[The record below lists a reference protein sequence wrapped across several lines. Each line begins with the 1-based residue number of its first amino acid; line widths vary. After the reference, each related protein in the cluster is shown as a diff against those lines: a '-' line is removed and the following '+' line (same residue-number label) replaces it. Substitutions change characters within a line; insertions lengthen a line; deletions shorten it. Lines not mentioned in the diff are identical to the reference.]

1 MWKVLIA
8 DDEPFVREALK
19 EMIPWSELG
28 YQLEGVYRNGKE
40 LVDDIDEK
48 RPDLVVLDIQMP
60 VMNGLEAAKIIHDK
74 RPEIIVLV
82 LTAYADFEYARQAI
96 ASQVRRY
103 IIKSNLLEDLPEA
116 LEEIA
121 EEIRKETE
129 KKKIEVFR
137 TLLEESEYMEI
148 GFDNSPM
155 IEWYMEKFLYF
166 QVIAFQGYMGDK
178 EKREALRKRIASYM
192 DRVFQGDGEYIVDM
206 KTTECVIL
214 LSDFPKTEIDLLLE
228 ECKVICEEE
237 NDNLI
242 VGMSQKY
249 CGIENMSISYKA
261 VLKQIGSH
269 FSEKEKG
276 NSEVSYAGQW
286 SISNHKELPGFIREV
301 LKIIEERDENRFMD
315 EMQSIRAHL
324 PKYSDVQIKS
334 MGLFLLSECHRIC
347 VECGWEFEDVFGKD
361 QEGLMEYILDTNV
374 FSDIEQCITQMILS
388 VIRKKNNEVQT
399 GDELILSINSF
410 IDNNYHKKI
419 TLDLIANMVHAN
431 PSYISRIYKQK
442 TGDKL
447 FDTINRRKVELA
459 KTYIEDG
466 RKHVYE
472 IANLVG
478 IDDSAYFSKVFKKYT
493 GYSPKEYEMIC
504 RK

>member
-19 EMIPWSELG
+19 EMIPWNELG
-28 YQLEGVYRNGKE
+28 FQLEGAYRNGKE

-48 RPDLVVLDIQMP
+48 SPDLVVLDIQMP
-60 VMNGLEAAKIIHDK
+60 VMNGLEAARIIHEK
-74 RPEIIVLV
+74 HPEIIVVV
-82 LTAYADFEYARQAI
+82 LTAFADFEYARQAI
-96 ASQVRRY
+96 VSQVRRY
-103 IIKSNLLEDLPEA
+103 VIKSNLLEDLPEA
-116 LEEIA
+116 LGEIA

-129 KKKIEVFR
+129 KKKIETLR
-137 TLLEESEYMEI
+137 TLLEEAEYMDI
-148 GFDNSPM
+148 GLDNSPM
-155 IEWYMEKFLYF
+155 IEWYKDNFQDF
-166 QVIAFQGYMGDK
+166 QVIVFQGYMGDR
-178 EKREALRKRIASYM
+178 EKREAFRNRIVSYIEH
-192 DRVFQGDGEYIVDM
+192 VISGHGEYVVDM
-206 KTTECVIL
+206 KTTECVVL
-214 LSDFPKTEIDLLLE
+214 LSDFPETEIGSL
-228 ECKVICEEE
+228 IGEE
-237 NDNLI
+237 NHNLI
-242 VGMSQKY
+242 AGMSQKY
-249 CGIENMSISYKA
+249 CGIENISISYKA
-261 VLKQIGSH
+261 VLKQIGKH
-269 FSEKEKG
+269 FFDKEEG
-276 NSEVSYAGQW
+276 DGAVSCAGQW
-286 SISNHKELPGFIREV
+286 SIRNNKELPKFISQV
-301 LKIIEERDENRFMD
+301 MKIIEERDEEKFID
-315 EMQSIRAHL
+315 EMQNIREYL
-324 PKYSDVQIKS
+324 PNYSDAQIKS
-334 MGLFLLSECHRIC
+334 MGLFFLSECHRIC
-347 VECGWEFEDVFGKD
+347 VECGWEFTDVFGKD
-361 QEGLMEYILDTNV
+361 QEMLMEYILDTNV